1 MLDFWVRHRR
11 YSRLLLVLLA
21 SFGLLAFQRSRPE
34 GQWLA
39 EGVAAVTAPI
49 QTAFARVH
57 RGALSVWATY
67 VEWKGLRTD
76 AERLRAEVS
85 ALRLRQ
91 LRQDE
96 LETENGR
103 LRVLLSLRERLPV
116 QSVGAEVVAREWSGF
131 TRALLINR
139 GRAAGLERQAP
150 VIVTAGVVGRVM
162 ETRRDSAL
170 VQLVTDPASSIA
182 GVVSRTRS
190 QGLVEGVA
198 GGRMRLKL
206 QARDESIVVGD
217 LVFTSGNGGVFPKGL
232 PLGRITRI
240 HVPTGAFRVAEL
252 EPAVDVAR
260 VEEVLVL
267 PRGMSADLTPAFSDS

>member
-11 YSRLLLVLLA
+11 YGRLLLVLLA

-57 RGALSVWATY
+57 RGALSVWTTY

-116 QSVGAEVVAREWSGF
+116 PTVGAEVVAREWSGF

-139 GRAAGLERQAP
+139 GRAAGLERQSP

-162 ETRRDSAL
+162 EIRRDSAL

-182 GVVSRTRS
+182 GVVSRTRT

-217 LVFTSGNGGVFPKGL
+217 VVFTSGNGGVFPKGL

-240 HVPTGAFRVAEL
+240 HVPTGGFRMAEL

-267 PRGMSADLTPAFSDS
+267 PRGTSADLSPAYSDS